1 MGDLTT
7 GYTLVSGETVTPTKL
22 NGAVNDAVI
31 NANAVTTA
39 KINAGAVTA
48 SKVAAGMIVQVVQ
61 GTNSAYTTSA
71 ATIPSDDTVP
81 LVSEGTQILTAAITP
96 NDAANKVL
104 VQVNVPLLSTNTTNT
119 PILALFRG
127 STCIGAAAQSLPANY
142 LAVASMEILD
152 APATTSATTY
162 TVRVGLFNA
171 SGTFQING
179 ISSRLFGGAAAA
191 TITLIEVKG

>member
-48 SKVAAGMIVQVVQ
+48 SKVAAGMVVQVVQ
-61 GTNSAYTTSA
+61 GTNSAYTSTA
-71 ATIPSDDTVP
+71 ATIPADDTVP

-104 VQVNVPLLSTNTTNT
+104 VRVAVPLISASATNT
-119 PILALFRG
+119 PIAAVFRG
-127 STCIGAAAQSLPANY
+127 STCIGVLSQSMSATW
-142 LAVASMEILD
+142 VTSVSMEILD
-152 APATTSATTY
+152 SPATTSATTY

-171 SGTFQING
+171 SGTLQING